1 MRVCYCVLCVL
12 RKRFK
17 KNVIPF
23 NFAFS
28 VSNRANQNHTQGFS
42 TIFQETHS
50 FFSFFLSLSL
60 HLITLAFRF
69 EYTLSHPNIQI
80 MEIILGVSCIKGE
93 IHSLITSMRL
103 NTRWSVKKSYRQRDT
118 YNEEDPLIENFQKL
132 NIYLEGVLDLQEV
145 DCVAYV
151 LPFYHLII
159 SEQAGST
166 ITSAAL
172 SSLSK
177 FALYGFFSPQF
188 PRVQEAMALIAR
200 CISHCVFEE
209 TDWESD
215 ELILMKLLE
224 LATLCFRCH
233 ASSLLSAE
241 SAWDVF
247 STCKSIHE
255 HYRASKILKNEA
267 ESALVHLTL
276 NIFSRASHMILKFGI
291 SKDSLFTS
299 VDPKMCFLADPKG
312 VSLIMLNIVRVI
324 SSMMEQQQP
333 ESLKLALTLIN
344 VALEAGGLALSH
356 IDPLVDTLCND
367 VCRHLLRATQS
378 EDLNIFSCALRV
390 VFNLFMSM
398 KDNMK
403 VQLEVFL
410 TSVHLRMLNNAGAF
424 AREELTLES
433 LLEFCR
439 EPSLMQDLYI
449 NYDCDVRCTNLFD
462 SIIHALCR
470 RAMLDLIPS
479 NLLENS
485 KIVSGNASADSTIL
499 ADKYLQISS
508 GSHFGGGYS
517 SSGDNSPIIKRLSII
532 HRLSFEGLA
541 TILHGMN
548 IRKNKYNSQKRRVN
562 SSRGITTADHVMAV
576 TRTGLEGEDM
586 LETEIDKWCEDMS
599 ETDLLSQDV
608 YDDAQSY
615 ARNNLPL
622 SPTGKQSVNLPIRPL
637 ASYPPSLVASP
648 STSLSLVLPRDISRG
663 NSSTPNHLNGGRHA
677 DGSDQWEQSSD
688 QGSLGSGNVVDRENE
703 MTHSIME
710 RMKKAE
716 VNGV

>member
-1 MRVCYCVLCVL
+1 
-12 RKRFK
+12 
-17 KNVIPF
+17 
-23 NFAFS
+23 
-28 VSNRANQNHTQGFS
+28 
-42 TIFQETHS
+42 
-50 FFSFFLSLSL
+50 
-60 HLITLAFRF
+60 
-69 EYTLSHPNIQI
+69 

-93 IHSLITSMRL
+93 IHSLMTLMRL
-103 NTRWSVKKSYRQRDT
+103 NTRWSSKASYRRESHSQ
-118 YNEEDPLIENFQKL
+118 EDPLVENFQSL
-132 NIYLEGVLDLQEV
+132 NVYLEGVMDLQEV

-151 LPFYHLII
+151 LPFYHLIV
-159 SEQAGST
+159 SEQAGSC

-188 PRVQEAMALIAR
+188 PHVQEAMALIAR

-224 LATLCFRCH
+224 LATLCFRCQ

-276 NIFSRASHMILKFGI
+276 NTFSRASHMILQFGI
-291 SKDSLFTS
+291 NKDSLFTS
-299 VDPKMCFLADPKG
+299 VDPKLCFLSDTKG
-312 VSLIMLNIVRVI
+312 ITLILLNIIRVV
-324 SSMMEQQQP
+324 STMMEQQQP

-356 IDPLVDTLCND
+356 IDPLVDALCND

-378 EDLNIFSCALRV
+378 EDLGIFSCALRV

-410 TSVHLRMLNNAGAF
+410 TSVHIRALNHSAAF

-439 EPSLMQDLYI
+439 EPSLMQDLYV

-462 SIIHALCR
+462 SIIQGLCK
-470 RAMLDLIPS
+470 RATVDLIPPP
-479 NLLENS
+479 
-485 KIVSGNASADSTIL
+485 SAATNQLSVGGGTPTSSSTQTGSTTALDSTTI
-499 ADKYLQISS
+499 ADRYLQINS
-508 GSHFGGGYS
+508 GGHFAGGYS
-517 SSGDNSPIIKRLSII
+517 PNSDSPSAPKRLTIV

-541 TILHGMN
+541 TILHGMVN
-548 IRKNKYNSQKRRVN
+548 RKDEFNYRKRKLF
-562 SSRGITTADHVMAV
+562 SGRGMMMTTAEHVMAV
-576 TRTGLEGEDM
+576 TKTGLDGEDM

-599 ETDLLSQDV
+599 EADLLSQDA
-608 YDDAQSY
+608 YDDAPSR
-615 ARNNLPL
+615 ASLPVTPASKL
-622 SPTGKQSVNLPIRPL
+622 NSQNTNHPSLQRPL
-637 ASYPPSLVASP
+637 ISYPPSLVSSP
-648 STSLSLVLPRDISRG
+648 SSLPVGMPRVPSR
-663 NSSTPNHLNGGRHA
+663 NNGLKVMDSQDH
-677 DGSDQWEQSSD
+677 WEQSSD
-688 QGSLGSGNVVDRENE
+688 HGSVSSASLVDREHE
-703 MTHSIME
+703 MTQSILE
-710 RMKKAE
+710 RVKKAE
-716 VNGV
+716 VLDIRFFHRISIYF